1 MTDAVTDCGALAQES
16 TIDEDRGHR
25 RSQRVLSTA
34 PADAA
39 AKVLGIE
46 LTDDAAKQ
54 RFSNLVHWSYGTGWG
69 RCGACGVSSASP
81 RRSSGSATS
90 PRCGEWFGDAAV
102 GRRGASGEGVG
113 ATELGIDAWHHA
125 VYAITTTVAYRFLD
139 RSSSV
144 AVQFRKASRSAL
156 RDSGERS
163 SSASRPVSSMVR
175 RIWSR

>member
-1 MTDAVTDCGALAQES
+1 VDVVSTFVTGDDRFVGAITAVHGDDP
-16 TIDEDRGHR
+16 IR
-25 RSQRVLSTA
+25 
-34 PADAA
+34 
-39 AKVLGIE
+39 
-46 LTDDAAKQ
+46 LTDDPFALIFPAA
-54 RFSNLVHWSYGTGWG
+54 LVRVGPGLLGTTPAPVGP
-69 RCGACGVSSASP
+69 VI
-81 RRSSGSATS
+81 RSSGSATS